1 MMLCHKPA
9 SKATLSAS
17 VSFLRTSSTFK
28 SAIFTSKT
36 VSVTKGK
43 VQETNISQFL
53 RTCNLVHERDMPSF
67 KSLWRKRQVKYQPR
81 NSLADISA

>member
-1 MMLCHKPA
+1 MVLHHKPA
-9 SKATLSAS
+9 SRATLSAS
-17 VSFLRTSSTFK
+17 VSFLRTSSTLK
-28 SAIFTSKT
+28 SAIFTSKA

-67 KSLWRKRQVKYQPR
+67 KSLWRKHLVKYQPR
-81 NSLADISA
+81 SRLADSSA